1 MIYWLFLVAS
11 VVVASFSQILLKK
24 SAAKKY
30 DNVIKEYLNP
40 YVIIGYAMMVGTT
53 VLTILAYHGIEYKNG
68 PVIESL
74 GYILIMILHHIGAK
88 FILKKD
94 IIKWMA
100 KKHYVSQERDILLEV
115 VTDSVAKIRWL
126 LLRQ

>member
-11 VVVASFSQILLKK
+11 GFVASFSQVLLKK

-40 YVIIGYAMMVGTT
+40 YVIIGYMMMVGTT
-53 VLTILAYHGIEYKNG
+53 VLTILAYRGIEYKNG

-74 GYILIMILHHIGAK
+74 GYILIMILSFFFKEPITKRKVFGNA
-88 FILKKD
+88 L
-94 IIKWMA
+94 
-100 KKHYVSQERDILLEV
+100 ILLGIIV
-115 VTDSVAKIRWL
+115 FYL
-126 LLRQ
+126 

>member
-68 PVIESL
+68 TVIESL
-74 GYILIMILHHIGAK
+74 GYILIMILS
-88 FILKKD
+88 FFFLK
-94 IIKWMA
+94 
-100 KKHYVSQERDILLEV
+100 SQLQNVKYLEMH
-115 VTDSVAKIRWL
+115 
-126 LLRQ
+126 